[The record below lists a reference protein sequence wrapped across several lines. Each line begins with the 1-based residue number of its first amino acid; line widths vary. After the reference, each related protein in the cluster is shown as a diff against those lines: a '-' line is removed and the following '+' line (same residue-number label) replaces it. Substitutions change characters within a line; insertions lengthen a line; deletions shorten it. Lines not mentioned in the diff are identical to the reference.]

1 MARTM
6 GSADIL
12 RMIQGGLDEVRANH
26 EELSRLDAATGDGD
40 HGSAMLRA
48 VGAAEKAMQDNPDA
62 AAAKVFQAMAWAMM
76 ESAGGAPGPL
86 FGSFFMGMG
95 SAVGDDDLDCAA
107 VATMFEA
114 GLAKLQKQTKA
125 QPGEK
130 TMIDALV
137 PAIEAVRAAAGA
149 AEDIKA
155 ALAGAADA
163 AAKGAEATADM
174 LAKHGKA
181 RNMGERTIG
190 HVDPGAT
197 SVACMFRGFSQA
209 VTN

>member
-6 GSADIL
+6 GAADIT

-48 VGAAEKAMQDNPDA
+48 VDAAEKAMNDSADSDMP
-62 AAAKVFQAMAWAMM
+62 KMFQAMAWAMM
-76 ESAGGAPGPL
+76 GAAGGAPGPL

-95 SAVGDDDLDCAA
+95 SAVGDGEIDCAA
-107 VATMFEA
+107 VAAMFEG
-114 GLAKLQKQTKA
+114 GLAKLRKQTKA

-137 PAIEAVRAAAGA
+137 PAIEAVRAAADGVQA
-149 AEDIKA
+149 IEA
-155 ALAGAADA
+155 ALASAAQA
-163 AAKGAEATADM
+163 AAEGAEATADM
-174 LAKHGKA
+174 LARHGKA
-181 RNMGERTIG
+181 RNLGERTIG
-190 HVDPGAT
+190 HVDAGAT
-197 SVACMFRGFSQA
+197 SVACLFRGFSQA
-209 VTN
+209 LAR

>member
-48 VGAAEKAMQDNPDA
+48 VEAAEKAMQDNPDA
-62 AAAKVFQAMAWAMM
+62 EGAAVFKAMAWAMM
-76 ESAGGAPGPL
+76 GAAGGAPGPL
-86 FGSFFMGMG
+86 FGSLFMGMG
-95 SAVGDDDLDCAA
+95 TAIGDDDLDCPA

-137 PAIEAVRAAAGA
+137 PAIEAIRATAEAG
-149 AEDIKA
+149 EDIGA
-155 ALAGAADA
+155 ALAASA
-163 AAKGAEATADM
+163 AAAAMGAEATKDM

-181 RNMGERTIG
+181 RNLGERTLG

-209 VTN
+209 VAT